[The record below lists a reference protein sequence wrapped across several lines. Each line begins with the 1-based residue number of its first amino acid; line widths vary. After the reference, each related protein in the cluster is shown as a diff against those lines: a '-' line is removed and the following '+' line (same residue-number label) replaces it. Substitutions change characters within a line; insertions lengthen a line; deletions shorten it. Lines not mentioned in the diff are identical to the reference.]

1 MSAKEW
7 IYQNNELFGLYQD
20 ITFDKDND
28 NPAVIEIT
36 NPIYFKIIY
45 ESNSEGKSFGK
56 LEAEIPADVF
66 DKIAIVWCKKR
77 KLQGIFGGSVGLEFG
92 SQSCD

>member
-28 NPAVIEIT
+28 NPSA
-36 NPIYFKIIY
+36 
-45 ESNSEGKSFGK
+45 
-56 LEAEIPADVF
+56 F
-66 DKIAIVWCKKR
+66 D
-77 KLQGIFGGSVGLEFG
+77 S
-92 SQSCD
+92 